1 MTWLALLR
9 SPLVWALGA
18 ALAAV
23 TMFWLWQGA
32 REENAALRSSQR
44 AYEEAAKITT
54 RFLDEERQRTADL
67 ILALEELADVPDT
80 TVCVDSPAIRALPGL
95 LRRERADP

>member
-1 MTWLALLR
+1 MTWLVLLR
-9 SPLVWALGA
+9 SPLAWTLGA

-23 TMFWLWQGA
+23 VLFWLWQGA
-32 REENAALRSSQR
+32 RAENAALRASQK

-54 RFLDEERQRTADL
+54 RFLDEERQRTNNL
-67 ILALEELADVPDT
+67 ILALEDLANVPDT

-95 LRRERADP
+95 LRRERANP